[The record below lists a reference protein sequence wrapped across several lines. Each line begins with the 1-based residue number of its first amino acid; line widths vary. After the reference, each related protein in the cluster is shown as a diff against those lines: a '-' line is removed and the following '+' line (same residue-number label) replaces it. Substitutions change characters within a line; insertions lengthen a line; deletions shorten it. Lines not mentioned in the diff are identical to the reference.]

1 MNRRTKL
8 VLLLL
13 CFNLFGCN
21 TFKETYIL
29 QIRSGVQS
37 GDIPANM
44 GMDILCFLGRPV
56 VIPKDPLNQDL
67 NSRETIEK
75 SYGPFLGKAPNEK
88 EPCCDK

>member
-1 MNRRTKL
+1 
-8 VLLLL
+8 
-13 CFNLFGCN
+13 
-21 TFKETYIL
+21 
-29 QIRSGVQS
+29 
-37 GDIPANM
+37 M
-44 GMDILCFLGRPV
+44 GMDILCALGRPV